1 MHSYRVKLLAY
12 TLALLVLLV
21 ASLGFT
27 YRYVYALIDEEGRQ
41 HLAAMATLLHSHLEA
56 ERLDDLRN
64 AKIVA
69 RYPRVGEYLFAVVE
83 IGTEPEPLR
92 ILYEREFRWMPADRF
107 LILSR
112 DNRILVG
119 DDAADL
125 ALQVRNARHRRPE
138 GTFYFYNRRGL
149 QHVAYA
155 PIYYQNRFLGTAAIG
170 RVLDRRWLRE
180 QPQNRNGVLFL
191 SYGGRIIDSARTAL
205 AGLPIDDGAT
215 TVEGAAHRYRL
226 TRLQLLP
233 AVGDVP
239 VLWLGL
245 DETALRDRLDRHR
258 RIIFLIAGS
267 SALVILLFGLLI
279 IRQFTRPLS
288 ELVAITREVA
298 EGRLPE
304 LPKSTRQ
311 DEIAVL
317 ANHFADMLQ
326 ALRRK
331 EEEVAQA
338 RAELQKTATTDS
350 LTGLYNRRHLGEV
363 FPKLLARARRQGS
376 SLFGILI
383 DLDKFKPINDT
394 HGHICGD
401 RVLERF
407 AARLREH
414 SRANDYLFRMGGEE
428 FLVLTETGDR
438 AGVVALAE
446 KLRQAMATLRV
457 ACNGQTL
464 GFTISC
470 GVSEADPRLDT
481 TASLRD
487 MLSRADAAL
496 YRAKQSGRNRVCVDG
511 EAPCK
516 PIEPDADTG

>member
-1 MHSYRVKLLAY
+1 MHSYRLKLLAY
-12 TLALLVLLV
+12 TLALLFLLV
-21 ASLGFT
+21 GSLGFT
-27 YRYVYALIDEEGRQ
+27 YRYVYALIDEEGDQ
-41 HLAAMATLLHSHLEA
+41 HLAAMAAMLDSHLEA
-56 ERLDDLRN
+56 QRLDDVRN
-64 AKIVA
+64 VQIVA
-69 RYPRVGEYLFAVVE
+69 RHPRVGEYLFAVVE
-83 IGTEPEPLR
+83 IGTGPEPLR
-92 ILYEREFRWMPADRF
+92 ILYEREFRWIPGDRF

-119 DDAADL
+119 QDAADL
-125 ALQVRNARHRRPE
+125 ALQIRNARHRRPE
-138 GTFYFYNRRGL
+138 GAFYFYNRRGL
-149 QHVAYA
+149 QRVAYA
-155 PIYYQNRFLGTAAIG
+155 PVYYQNRFLGTVAIG

-180 QPQNRNGVLFL
+180 QPQNRSGVLFL
-191 SYGGRIIDSARTAL
+191 TYAGHIVDSALTEL
-205 AGLPIDDGAT
+205 AGLPIADGT
-215 TVEGAAHRYRL
+215 TALQGASHRYRL
-226 TRLQLLP
+226 ARLNLQP
-233 AVGDVP
+233 AAGDMP
-239 VLWLGL
+239 VLWFGL
-245 DETALRDRLDRHR
+245 DETALRTRLDRR
-258 RIIFLIAGS
+258 RRSGRWYAGG
-267 SALVILLFGLLI
+267 SALVIGLFGLLI

-288 ELVAITREVA
+288 RLVNITREVA
-298 EGRLPE
+298 AGRLPV
-304 LPKSTRQ
+304 LPKSARR

-363 FPKLLARARRQGS
+363 YPKLLARAQRQGS
-376 SLFGILI
+376 GLFGVLI

-407 AARLREH
+407 AARLQEH

-428 FLVLTETGDR
+428 FLVLIETADR
-438 AGVVALAE
+438 AGVIALAE

-457 ACNGQTL
+457 ACNGQTI
-464 GFTISC
+464 GFTIS
-470 GVSEADPRLDT
+470 GGISEANLHLDA

-487 MLSRADAAL
+487 LLSRADAAL

-511 EAPCK
+511 EA
-516 PIEPDADTG
+516 EPATGGV

>member
-1 MHSYRVKLLAY
+1 MHSYRVKLLVY
-12 TLALLVLLV
+12 TLALLALLV
-21 ASLGFT
+21 GSLAFT
-27 YRYVYALIDEEGRQ
+27 YRYVDTLIDEEGER
-41 HLAAMATLLHSHLEA
+41 HLAALADLFDSHLAA
-56 ERLDDLRN
+56 ERHDELRN
-64 AKIVA
+64 AEIVA
-69 RYPRVGEYLFAVVE
+69 RHPRVGEYLFAVVE
-83 IGTEPEPLR
+83 IGTEPAPLQ
-92 ILYEREFRWMPADRF
+92 ILYQRTFGWIPADRF

-119 DDAADL
+119 ENAADL
-125 ALQVRNARHRRPE
+125 ALQVRNARHHRP
-138 GTFYFYNRRGL
+138 GGNFYFYNRRGL

-155 PIYYQNRFLGTAAIG
+155 PVYYQNRFLGTVAIG
-170 RVLDRRWLRE
+170 RLLDRRWLRK
-180 QPQNRNGVLFL
+180 QHRNRNDVLLL
-191 SYGGRIIDSARTAL
+191 SYAGRIIDSALTAL
-205 AGLPIDDGAT
+205 IGLPIDDDTLALQGT
-215 TVEGAAHRYRL
+215 GHRYRL
-226 TRLQLLP
+226 ARLPLQP
-233 AVGDVP
+233 AVGDMP
-239 VLWLGL
+239 VLWFGL
-245 DETALRDRLDRHR
+245 DETVLRSRLDHHR
-258 RIIFLIAGS
+258 RTLFLIAGS

-288 ELVAITREVA
+288 ALVAITREVA
-298 EGRLPE
+298 DGRLPE
-304 LPKSTRQ
+304 LSKSTRR

-383 DLDKFKPINDT
+383 DLDKFKPINDS

-407 AARLREH
+407 AARLRDD

-428 FLVLTETGDR
+428 FLVLTETPDR
-438 AGVVALAE
+438 DGVVALAE
-446 KLRQAMATLRV
+446 KLRQAMATLRIN
-457 ACNGQTL
+457 CNGQTI

-470 GVSEADPRLDT
+470 GISEADIHLDT

-487 MLSRADAAL
+487 MLTRADAAL

>member
-21 ASLGFT
+21 GSLGFT
-27 YRYVYALIDEEGRQ
+27 YRYVYALIDEEGDQ
-41 HLAAMATLLHSHLEA
+41 HLTAITDLLDSHLQA
-56 ERLDDLRN
+56 QRLDDLRN
-64 AKIVA
+64 ASIVA
-69 RYPRVGEYLFAVVE
+69 RHPRVSEYLFAVVE
-83 IGTEPEPLR
+83 IGTEPDPLR
-92 ILYEREFRWMPADRF
+92 ILYEREFRWIPADRF
-107 LILSR
+107 LILGR

-119 DDAADL
+119 RDAADL
-125 ALQVRNARHRRPE
+125 ALQVRNARQQRPA
-138 GTFYFYNRRGL
+138 GSFYFYNRRGL

-155 PIYYQNRFLGTAAIG
+155 PIYYQNRFLGTVAIG
-170 RVLDRRWLRE
+170 RLLDRRWLRE
-180 QPQNRNGVLFL
+180 QPQNRTGVLFL
-191 SYGGRIIDSARTAL
+191 SYAGRIIDSALTGL
-205 AGLPIDDGAT
+205 AGLPIASDATRLRGA
-215 TVEGAAHRYRL
+215 GHRYRL
-226 TRLQLLP
+226 ARLDLRP
-233 AVGDVP
+233 ARGDMP
-239 VLWLGL
+239 VLWFGL
-245 DETALRDRLDRHR
+245 DETALRTRLDHHR
-258 RIIFLIAGS
+258 RTIFLIAGS

-288 ELVAITREVA
+288 ALVAITREVA
-298 EGRLPE
+298 DGRLPQ
-304 LPKSTRQ
+304 LSKSTRR

-350 LTGLYNRRHLGEV
+350 LTGLYNRRHLADV

-376 SLFGILI
+376 RLFGVLI
-383 DLDKFKPINDT
+383 DLDKFKPVNDT

-414 SRANDYLFRMGGEE
+414 SRVNDYLFRMGGEE
-428 FLVLTETGDR
+428 FLVLTETPDR
-438 AGVVALAE
+438 DGVVALAE
-446 KLRQAMATLRV
+446 KLRQAMATLRIT
-457 ACNGQTL
+457 CNGQTI

-470 GVSEADPRLDT
+470 GISEADIQLDT

-487 MLSRADAAL
+487 MLTRADAAL

-511 EAPCK
+511 EPPCK